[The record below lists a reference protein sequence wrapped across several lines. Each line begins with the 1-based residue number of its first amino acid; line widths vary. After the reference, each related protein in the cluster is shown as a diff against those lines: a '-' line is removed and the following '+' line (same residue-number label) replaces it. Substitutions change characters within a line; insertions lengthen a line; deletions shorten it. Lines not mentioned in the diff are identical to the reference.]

1 MELLKYSF
9 VKNILYRFPTTHIKN
24 LNIYNQNS
32 NNNIIFDNN
41 AKYFVLKPKGRK
53 GYLWFTYYEKEML
66 CILILINNKNIHDSS
81 NEFYKI
87 PVNFDNTLCYNNV
100 LLFGYYLVKN
110 INEDNNIH
118 SSKSKSKSKSNNLSK
133 LSFINN
139 KLHYFIMENVFNYNI
154 YKHEI
159 EAKNYNN
166 TFKNKLALYYII
178 LQDIKCLKNFSIK
191 LPIILDSSSEVFKL
205 IYNLD
210 YKLYNIHVYSEYKY
224 LGNYNITENKKDEYN
239 LTTFK
244 IYPCINQ
251 DLYLLYVLNNY
262 KEEFYDYALIDSY
275 KTSIF
280 MNNIF
285 RTIKEN
291 KNLDYLEESDD
302 DEEFENINNDKFV
315 NLQKS
320 ELIQCSYN
328 IKFKKWIPIKI
339 SKEKLIDIKKYPILG
354 KKKYLHNL

>member
-1 MELLKYSF
+1 MELLKYSYI
-9 VKNILYRFPTTHIKN
+9 KNILYRFPNTHIKN

-32 NNNIIFDNN
+32 NNNIIFNNN
-41 AKYFVLKPKGRK
+41 AKYFILKPKGRK
-53 GYLWFTYYEKEML
+53 AYIWFTYYEKEML
-66 CILILINNKNIHDSS
+66 CILILINNKNINDCS

-87 PVNFDNTLCYNNV
+87 PVNFDNTLLYNNV

-110 INEDNNIH
+110 ISNEKNQNQ
-118 SSKSKSKSKSNNLSK
+118 KVKKT
-133 LSFINN
+133 FINN
-139 KLHYFIMENVFNYNI
+139 KFHYFIIENVFNYNI
-154 YKHEI
+154 YKDVI
-159 EAKNYNN
+159 EDKNYNN
-166 TFKNKLALYYII
+166 IFKNKLALYHII
-178 LQDIKCLKNFSIK
+178 LKSIKCLKNLDIR
-191 LPIILDSSSEVFKL
+191 LPIILNNSSDVFKI

-210 YKLYNIHVYSEYKY
+210 YKLYNIHVYGEYKY
-224 LGNYNITENKKDEYN
+224 LGNYNISENKHNEYN
-239 LTTFK
+239 ITTFK
-244 IYPCINQ
+244 IFPCINQ
-251 DLYLLYVLNNY
+251 DLYLLYVLNNN

-291 KNLDYLEESDD
+291 KKLDYLEESDD
-302 DEEFENINNDKFV
+302 EEEFENINNDKFV
-315 NLQKS
+315 HLGKN

-354 KKKYLHNL
+354 KKKYLHSL

>member
-9 VKNILYRFPTTHIKN
+9 VKNILYRFPNTHIKN

-32 NNNIIFDNN
+32 NNNIIFNNN
-41 AKYFVLKPKGRK
+41 AKYFILKPKGRK
-53 GYLWFTYYEKEML
+53 GYIWFTYYEKELL

-110 INEDNNIH
+110 INNDKNPNN
-118 SSKSKSKSKSNNLSK
+118 KSKG
-133 LSFINN
+133 SFINN
-139 KLHYFIMENVFNYNI
+139 KFHYFIIENVFNYNI
-154 YKHEI
+154 YKHII
-159 EAKNYNN
+159 EDKNYNN
-166 TFKNKLALYYII
+166 TFKNKLELYYII
-178 LQDIKCLKNFSIK
+178 LQNIKCLKNFNIK
-191 LPIILDSSSEVFKL
+191 LPIILNSSSEVFKL

-210 YKLYNIHVYSEYKY
+210 YKLYNIHVYSDYKY
-224 LGNYNITENKKDEYN
+224 LGNYNINKNKNDEYN

-244 IYPCINQ
+244 ILPCINQ
-251 DLYLLYVLNNY
+251 DLYLLYVLNNN

-302 DEEFENINNDKFV
+302 EEEFENINNDKFV
-315 NLQKS
+315 NLEKS
-320 ELIQCSYN
+320 ELILCSYN

-339 SKEKLIDIKKYPILG
+339 SKDKIIDIKKYPILG